1 MAASKETYHHWIMV
15 AVLVGALILVW
26 YYLNHKTK
34 PKQALPT
41 TGPSTASHVAS
52 SVASAPINLLAQI
65 KGYTV
70 GVTPSSQMQ
79 AATLSAQSST
89 VPRLA
94 NGLSLY
100 G

>member
-1 MAASKETYHHWIMV
+1 MATSKETYHHWIMV
-15 AVLVGALILVW
+15 AVLVAALAFVL

-41 TGPSTASHVAS
+41 TGPSTASHTTSTQAGM
-52 SVASAPINLLAQI
+52 PNNLLAQI

-70 GVTPSSQMQ
+70 GVTPASQMQ
-79 AATLSAQSST
+79 AATLSAQSAT
-89 VPRLA
+89 VHRLA